1 MTISGLSPGPLFVK
15 GVAADANANA
25 LDKALEGLV
34 LFLENT
40 TEQQASR

>member
-15 GVAADANANA
+15 GVADANANA